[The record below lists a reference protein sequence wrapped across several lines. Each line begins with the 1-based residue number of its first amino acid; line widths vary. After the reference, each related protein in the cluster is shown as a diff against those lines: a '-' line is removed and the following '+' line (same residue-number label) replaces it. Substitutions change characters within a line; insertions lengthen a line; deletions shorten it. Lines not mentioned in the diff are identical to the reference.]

1 MSKSSTDFSDWIE
14 SPFTDTP
21 LGGVSTDPTGL
32 DIFESFKDG
41 QGRYR
46 TQSLFI
52 ETPHDSYP
60 AYFTTKRYDVEKN
73 GKKYHSLYLKYMEIG
88 DPTEYQVA
96 KRLFGSWQHWEA
108 LCKAKWFTNLVAE
121 WREELKVRMASER
134 YFEMIDNKDNGG
146 AVGVQATKW
155 LHEHYADKKAAKRG
169 RPSKAEKEARL
180 KAMTSESEQNEEDA
194 KRLQLI

>member
-1 MSKSSTDFSDWIE
+1 MSESATDFSDWYKDN
-14 SPFTDTP
+14 PV
-21 LGGVSTDPTGL
+21 GVDSTAPSGQ
-32 DIFESFKDG
+32 DIFESFKDA

-60 AYFTTKRYDVEKN
+60 AYFTTKRYNVEKN
-73 GKKYHSLYLKYMEIG
+73 GKQYHSLYLKYMEIG

-108 LCKAKWFTNLVAE
+108 LCKAKWFLALVSE
-121 WREELKVRMASER
+121 WREELKVRMASDR
-134 YFEMIDNKDNGG
+134 YWEMVDYKDNGG
-146 AVGVQATKW
+146 PTGIQATKW
-155 LHEHYADKKAAKRG
+155 LDERYADKKSAKRG

-194 KRLQLI
+194 KRLKLI